1 MSDPGQLFRVAEID
15 ARVAPFEWDFA
26 RERAGEIADYWA
38 RAKAK
43 KPAMF
48 DGRVLLGHTLDYT
61 PDNGGLLRSRYFE
74 TAFSAFLAYR
84 DFGFPG
90 GRVFNGFAMAALR
103 SADGA
108 FLLGEMGAHTASAG
122 MSYFPAGTPDREDI
136 VGDTVDLA
144 GSVRRELREE
154 TGLELADAD
163 LDPVWTIVRYQG
175 RVACMRPVRLA
186 GTASEIAAEI
196 EGFLARDPQPELA
209 GMRIVRSMSDLAALR
224 VPEFVRIYLA
234 HELGDA
240 TDHVPSP
247 PAGEG

>member
-1 MSDPGQLFRVAEID
+1 MNDLPQIFRVARID
-15 ARVAPFEWDFA
+15 ARLAPFDWDFA
-26 RERAGEIADYWA
+26 RDRAGDIAAHWA
-38 RAKAK
+38 QAVAK

-48 DGRVLLGHTLDYT
+48 DGRVLLGHALDYT

-103 SADGA
+103 SADDA

-122 MSYFPAGTPDREDI
+122 MSYFPAGTPDRDDV

-154 TGLELADAD
+154 TGLVFDDGEI
-163 LDPVWTIVRYQG
+163 DPVWTIVRYAG
-175 RVACMRPVRLA
+175 RVACMRPVRLSRSA
-186 GTASEIAAEI
+186 DEIAAEV
-196 EGFLARDPQPELA
+196 ETFLAREKEPELA
-209 GMRIVRSMSDLAALR
+209 GMRIVRSMADVDRLN
-224 VPEFVRIYLA
+224 VPEFARLYLA
-234 HELGDA
+234 HEFSA
-240 TDHVPSP
+240 VRASSC
-247 PAGEG
+247 